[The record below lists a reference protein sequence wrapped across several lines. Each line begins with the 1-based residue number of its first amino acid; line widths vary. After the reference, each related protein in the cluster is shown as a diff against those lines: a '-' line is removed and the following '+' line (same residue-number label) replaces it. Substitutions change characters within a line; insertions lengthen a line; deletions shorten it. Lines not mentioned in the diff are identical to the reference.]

1 MLAGVK
7 EIVITPDFSALLSGF
22 PNPDRFSVSVHDD
35 LFAHCFYLSSRGEEV
50 AIISLDLLCFPKWHV
65 SNMRKKINKI
75 VGIKEENCFISTTH
89 THSAPEARTAE
100 GGGIKPP
107 DENGYFDPAS
117 ETTPMYPEYFES
129 LCKKVAYALKEA
141 KESAFSAE
149 IGTAKGNCGPE
160 QNVGGNRH
168 TEGGLA
174 DTGVY
179 VTSIKD
185 KNHKIQGII
194 VRYSLH
200 PTFLGGENLYIT
212 SDYPGYIYKCIKEM
226 YPNTAV
232 AFQIGTAGDQSS
244 RFFRSGC
251 TFEEAKRVGYALG
264 SEALNCLNKIKYISD
279 PKITVT
285 RDFVDPIR
293 RNIPDYDQALKEYN
307 DSVDLLEASKT
318 DGSSQGVIRSNECAV
333 IGAKRMLGLAKVGR
347 DNVYSLNGHH
357 PFELYL
363 MMIGDIALVGIPTET
378 FVKYGLDIQA
388 RSPFENTIVVTCANG
403 YGRGYICTPE
413 SFSEGGYEALGSL
426 YTGENGDNIVE
437 HVVNMLNCAK
447 ENM

>member
-22 PNPDRFSVSVHDD
+22 PTPDRFSVSVHDD
-35 LFAHCFYLSSRGEEV
+35 LFAHCFYLSSQNEEV

-65 SNMRKKINKI
+65 ANMREKISKI
-75 VGIKEENCFISTTH
+75 AGIKEENCFISTTH
-89 THSAPEARTAE
+89 THSAPEARTAD

-107 DENGYFDPAS
+107 DENGKFDPLS
-117 ETTPMYPEYFES
+117 ETMPMYPDYFNS
-129 LCKKVAYALKEA
+129 LCEKVAYAVKDA
-141 KESAFSAE
+141 KENSFTAK
-149 IGTAKGNCGPE
+149 IGTTKGNCGPE
-160 QNVGGNRH
+160 RNVGGNRH

-179 VTSIKD
+179 VTSIAD
-185 KNHKIQGII
+185 TDDNIRGII

-200 PTFLGGENLYIT
+200 PTFLGGENLQIT
-212 SDYPGYIYKCIKEM
+212 SDYPGYIYQCIKER
-226 YPNTAV
+226 YPNSAV

-251 TFEEAKRVGYALG
+251 TFDEAKRVGYALG
-264 SEALNCLNKIKYISD
+264 GEALDRIGEIKYDAD

-285 RDFVDPIR
+285 RKFIEPIR
-293 RNIPDYDQALKEYN
+293 RDIPDYDKALKEYN
-307 DSVDLLEASKT
+307 DSLVLLEKSKT
-318 DGSSQGVIRSNECAV
+318 DGSSQGVVRSNECAV
-333 IGAKRMLGLAKVGR
+333 IGAKRMLGLAKVGKK
-347 DNVYSLNGHH
+347 NVYALNGHH

-363 MMIGDIALVGIPTET
+363 MMIGEIALVGIPTET
-378 FVKYGLDIQA
+378 FVKYGLDIQS
-388 RSPFENTIVVTCANG
+388 RSPFEHTVVVTCANG

-437 HVVNMLNCAK
+437 NVLNMLICAK